1 MVFEKRKNQ
10 QRIIMSV
17 RENIL
22 NAITSNQPS
31 LVPLPV
37 IDRTS
42 VISYEDRYA
51 QFKTVLESIG
61 GNVELISNL
70 ETLKEKI
77 NSDKAYN
84 SFVIDTIS
92 DDSTD
97 TSETIA
103 LSAFELEKLERAYIR
118 GTVAVA
124 ENGAVWVYES
134 QMKNRLLPFICQHL
148 VLVID
153 KKDIVATMHDAYD
166 KIDVGSEGFGAFIAG
181 PSKTADIE
189 QSLVIGAHGA
199 RSTTV
204 YVVE

>member
-1 MVFEKRKNQ
+1 
-10 QRIIMSV
+10 MSS

-22 NAITSNQPS
+22 KAIASNQPS
-31 LVPLPV
+31 LVPLPIIVRSAV
-37 IDRTS
+37 IT
-42 VISYEDRYA
+42 YEDHFV

-61 GNVELISNL
+61 GTAELLSHIEILNNKVRL
-70 ETLKEKI
+70 
-77 NSDKAYN
+77 DKAN
-84 SFVIDTIS
+84 TTVIIDTITGETS
-92 DDSTD
+92 DD
-97 TSETIA
+97 ENNIA
-103 LSAFELEKLERAYIR
+103 GSAFELEKVERAYIR

-148 VLVID
+148 VLVVN

-166 KIDVGSEGFGAFIAG
+166 KIKPKSEGFGVFIAG

-199 RSTTV
+199 RSTKV

>member
-1 MVFEKRKNQ
+1 
-10 QRIIMSV
+10 MSS

-22 NAITSNQPS
+22 KAIASNQPS

-37 IDRTS
+37 IERS
-42 VISYEDRYA
+42 AVITYEDDFA
-51 QFKTVLESIG
+51 PFKTVLESIG
-61 GNVELISNL
+61 GTTELLLNL
-70 ETLKEKI
+70 EVLKDKI
-77 NSDKAYN
+77 RLDKAN
-84 SFVIDTIS
+84 TTFIIDTITGETS
-92 DDSTD
+92 DEENNITG
-97 TSETIA
+97 
-103 LSAFELEKLERAYIR
+103 SAFELEKVELAYIR
-118 GTVAVA
+118 GSVAVA

-148 VLVID
+148 VLIVN

-166 KIDVGSEGFGAFIAG
+166 KINPKSEGFGVFIAG

-199 RSTTV
+199 RSTKV

>member
-1 MVFEKRKNQ
+1 
-10 QRIIMSV
+10 MSV

-22 NAITSNQPS
+22 NAIATNQPT

-37 IDRTS
+37 LNRTA

-51 QFKTVLESIG
+51 QFKSVLESIG
-61 GNVELISNL
+61 GKTELILNI
-70 ETLKEKI
+70 EIVIEKI
-77 NSDKAYN
+77 RSDKAN
-84 SFVIDTIS
+84 DTFIIDTIS
-92 DDSTD
+92 AESID
-97 TSETIA
+97 TADTIA
-103 LSAFELEKLERAYIR
+103 LSAFELEKVERAYIK

-153 KKDIVATMHDAYD
+153 KNDIVATMHDAYD
-166 KIDVGSEGFGAFIAG
+166 KINVGSEGFGAFIAG

>member
-1 MVFEKRKNQ
+1 
-10 QRIIMSV
+10 MSS

-22 NAITSNQPS
+22 KAIASNQPT

-37 IDRTS
+37 IERS
-42 VISYEDRYA
+42 AVITYEDDFA

-61 GNVELISNL
+61 GTTELLPNVEI
-70 ETLKEKI
+70 LKERI
-77 NSDKAYN
+77 RVDKATGN
-84 SFVIDTIS
+84 FIIDTITGETFDEES
-92 DDSTD
+92 DSA
-97 TSETIA
+97 S
-103 LSAFELEKLERAYIR
+103 SAFELEKVERAYIK

-166 KIDVGSEGFGAFIAG
+166 KINVGAEGFGVFIAG

-199 RSTTV
+199 RSTAV

>member
-1 MVFEKRKNQ
+1 
-10 QRIIMSV
+10 MSS

-22 NAITSNQPS
+22 KAIASNQPS

-37 IDRTS
+37 IERS
-42 VISYEDRYA
+42 AVITYEDHFA
-51 QFKTVLESIG
+51 QFKNVLESIG
-61 GNVELISNL
+61 GTTELLLNL
-70 ETLKEKI
+70 EVLKDKI
-77 NSDKAYN
+77 RLDKAN
-84 SFVIDTIS
+84 TAFIIDTITGETS
-92 DDSTD
+92 DEENNITG
-97 TSETIA
+97 
-103 LSAFELEKLERAYIR
+103 SAFELEKVERAYIR

-148 VLVID
+148 VLVIN

-166 KIDVGSEGFGAFIAG
+166 KIKPKSEGFGVFIAG

-199 RSTTV
+199 RSTKV

>member
-1 MVFEKRKNQ
+1 
-10 QRIIMSV
+10 MSS

-22 NAITSNQPS
+22 KAIAANQPT
-31 LVPLPV
+31 LVPLPAIERAAV
-37 IDRTS
+37 INYWDHF
-42 VISYEDRYA
+42 A

-61 GNVELISNL
+61 GTTEMLPNVEI
-70 ETLKEKI
+70 LKERI
-77 NSDKAYN
+77 RVDKATGN
-84 SFVIDTIS
+84 FIIDTITGETFDEES
-92 DDSTD
+92 DSA
-97 TSETIA
+97 S
-103 LSAFELEKLERAYIR
+103 SAFELEKVERAYIK

-166 KIDVGSEGFGAFIAG
+166 KINVGAEGFGVFIAG

-199 RSTTV
+199 RSTAV

>member
-1 MVFEKRKNQ
+1 
-10 QRIIMSV
+10 MSS

-22 NAITSNQPS
+22 KAIAANQPT
-31 LVPLPV
+31 LVPLPAIERAAV
-37 IDRTS
+37 INYWDHF
-42 VISYEDRYA
+42 A

-61 GNVELISNL
+61 GTTELLPNVEI
-70 ETLKEKI
+70 LKERI
-77 NSDKAYN
+77 RVDKATGN
-84 SFVIDTIS
+84 FIIDTITGETFDEES
-92 DDSTD
+92 DSA
-97 TSETIA
+97 S
-103 LSAFELEKLERAYIR
+103 SAFELEKVERAYIK

-166 KIDVGSEGFGAFIAG
+166 KINVGAEGFGVFIAG

-199 RSTTV
+199 RSTAV

>member
-1 MVFEKRKNQ
+1 
-10 QRIIMSV
+10 MSS

-22 NAITSNQPS
+22 KAIASNQPT

-37 IDRTS
+37 IERS
-42 VISYEDRYA
+42 AVITYEDDFA

-61 GNVELISNL
+61 GTTELIPNL
-70 ETLKEKI
+70 EVLKDKI
-77 NSDKAYN
+77 RLDKGN
-84 SFVIDTIS
+84 NTFIIDTITGETS
-92 DDSTD
+92 D
-97 TSETIA
+97 EENKIA
-103 LSAFELEKLERAYIR
+103 GSAFELEKVERAYIR

-148 VLVID
+148 VLVVD
-153 KKDIVATMHDAYD
+153 KRDIVATMHEAYD
-166 KIDVGSEGFGAFIAG
+166 KINAGDEGFGVFIAG

-199 RSTTV
+199 RSAKV
-204 YVVE
+204 YVIE

>member
-10 QRIIMSV
+10 QKVIMSV

-22 NAITSNQPS
+22 NAIATNQPT

-37 IDRTS
+37 LNRTA
-42 VISYEDRYA
+42 VISFEDRYA
-51 QFKTVLESIG
+51 QFKSVLESIG
-61 GNVELISNL
+61 GKTELISSI
-70 ETLKEKI
+70 EIVIEKI
-77 NSDKAYN
+77 RLDKAN
-84 SFVIDTIS
+84 DTFIIDTIS
-92 DDSTD
+92 AESID
-97 TSETIA
+97 TADTIA
-103 LSAFELEKLERAYIR
+103 LSAFELEKVERAYIK

-166 KIDVGSEGFGAFIAG
+166 KINVGSEGFGAFIAG

>member
-1 MVFEKRKNQ
+1 M
-10 QRIIMSV
+10 
-17 RENIL
+17 
-22 NAITSNQPS
+22 
-31 LVPLPV
+31 
-37 IDRTS
+37 
-42 VISYEDRYA
+42 
-51 QFKTVLESIG
+51 
-61 GNVELISNL
+61 
-70 ETLKEKI
+70 
-77 NSDKAYN
+77 
-84 SFVIDTIS
+84 
-92 DDSTD
+92 
-97 TSETIA
+97 
-103 LSAFELEKLERAYIR
+103 ERAYIK

-166 KIDVGSEGFGAFIAG
+166 KINVGDEGFGVFIAG

-199 RSTTV
+199 RSTAV

>member
-1 MVFEKRKNQ
+1 
-10 QRIIMSV
+10 MSS

-22 NAITSNQPS
+22 KAIAANQPT
-31 LVPLPV
+31 LVPLPK
-37 IDRTS
+37 IDRS
-42 VISYEDRYA
+42 VVITYEDDFA

-61 GNVELISNL
+61 GETELLPNVEI
-70 ETLKEKI
+70 LKERI
-77 NSDKAYN
+77 RVDKATGT
-84 SFVIDTIS
+84 FIIDTIS
-92 DDSTD
+92 G
-97 TSETIA
+97 ETFDEESDRA
-103 LSAFELEKLERAYIR
+103 SSAFELEKVERAYIK

-148 VLVID
+148 VLVVD

-166 KIDVGSEGFGAFIAG
+166 KINVGAEGFGMFIAG

-199 RSTTV
+199 RSTAV

>member
-1 MVFEKRKNQ
+1 
-10 QRIIMSV
+10 MSS

-22 NAITSNQPS
+22 KAIAANQPT
-31 LVPLPV
+31 LVPLPAIERAAV
-37 IDRTS
+37 INYWDHF
-42 VISYEDRYA
+42 A

-61 GNVELISNL
+61 GTTEMLPNVEI
-70 ETLKEKI
+70 LKERI
-77 NSDKAYN
+77 RVDKATGN
-84 SFVIDTIS
+84 FIIDTITGETFDEES
-92 DDSTD
+92 DSA
-97 TSETIA
+97 S
-103 LSAFELEKLERAYIR
+103 SAFELEKVERAYIK

-166 KIDVGSEGFGAFIAG
+166 KINVGDEGFGVFIAG

-199 RSTTV
+199 RSTAV

>member
-1 MVFEKRKNQ
+1 M
-10 QRIIMSV
+10 
-17 RENIL
+17 
-22 NAITSNQPS
+22 
-31 LVPLPV
+31 
-37 IDRTS
+37 
-42 VISYEDRYA
+42 
-51 QFKTVLESIG
+51 ESIG
-61 GNVELISNL
+61 GTTELLPNVEI
-70 ETLKEKI
+70 LKERI
-77 NSDKAYN
+77 RVDKATGN
-84 SFVIDTIS
+84 FIIDTITGETFDEES
-92 DDSTD
+92 DSA
-97 TSETIA
+97 S
-103 LSAFELEKLERAYIR
+103 SAFELEKVERAYIK

-148 VLVID
+148 VLVVD

-166 KIDVGSEGFGAFIAG
+166 KINTGAEGFGVFIAG